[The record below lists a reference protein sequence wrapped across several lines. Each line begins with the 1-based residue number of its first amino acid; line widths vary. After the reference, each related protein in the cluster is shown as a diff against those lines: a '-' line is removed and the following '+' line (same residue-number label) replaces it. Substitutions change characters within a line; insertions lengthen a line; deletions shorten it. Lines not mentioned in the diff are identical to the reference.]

1 MKIAIPLS
9 LIVVF
14 SMIACTKPKLPVQAT
29 LPTENAPVLQLNLDG
44 FTDVNTV
51 FIKND
56 PQVDYIISGYQLEG
70 SKFFEYWIEDNK
82 LSATISFPI
91 FDINYRWL
99 QDLDGDGRSEII
111 RAQGFEDGIDYSIS
125 KFQDAQQ
132 VLLLVFNPVLRDQTR
147 LGQFFWGYPWDVKNV
162 VTDKGYQLLS
172 SLGNP
177 DERDD
182 NYFLPAGQKQLPYI
196 LFEGTTTRPDMVVQG
211 IQPFEHRTLS
221 TILEEVMSKK

>member
-91 FDINYRWL
+91 FDINYGYRIWMEMANQKLYGPRDLRMELITAFPNFRMRSRYCSWL
-99 QDLDGDGRSEII
+99 LIRYCAIKPVWDSSFGDIPG
-111 RAQGFEDGIDYSIS
+111 
-125 KFQDAQQ
+125 
-132 VLLLVFNPVLRDQTR
+132 
-147 LGQFFWGYPWDVKNV
+147 
-162 VTDKGYQLLS
+162 
-172 SLGNP
+172 
-177 DERDD
+177 
-182 NYFLPAGQKQLPYI
+182 
-196 LFEGTTTRPDMVVQG
+196 M
-211 IQPFEHRTLS
+211 
-221 TILEEVMSKK
+221 